1 MLTKITAI
9 VLIIAGFAGLIW
21 GGITAFQGAIAAR
34 QSALMLQQM
43 GGGRFQ
49 GNQGEALPGAMLPR
63 ANFGSTYTVVVGGLM
78 VLVSLLLI
86 GVGEALWMLA
96 RLSAAPQTV
105 EVHHEARL

>member
-9 VLIIAGFAGLIW
+9 VLIFAGLAGLIW
-21 GGITAFQGAIAAR
+21 GGVTTFQGAIAAR
-34 QSALMLQQM
+34 QTARMLQQM

-63 ANFGSTYTVVVGGLM
+63 ANLGGTYTSTLGGLM

-86 GVGEALWMLA
+86 GVGETLWMLA

-105 EVHHEARL
+105 EVQREVRL